1 MAKKTNW
8 DEIDEQ
14 LIVASVRKEQVKQ
27 PIIPPPLVP
36 LPASNSSQTEQA
48 ATEQVIPEI
57 LPESGKEENRRK
69 RRMQEYEALFIK
81 ESNNTARLGKSVYIR
96 KEHHDRIL
104 KIVQVIGANEV
115 SLFSYIDNVLAH
127 HFDNYQE
134 DITRS
139 YNSRNNAI
147 F

>member
-57 LPESGKEENRRK
+57 LPESGKEESRRK
-69 RRMQEYEALFIK
+69 RRMQDYEALFIK